1 MTSFKT
7 MTKKMKRKII
17 LNLNHLMM
25 SKTVKVLNNN
35 KEERRKKLRKRT
47 WIDKSSW
54 KEKDKSREEEKKL
67 ELKQNH
73 ENKEKDQEINKRIIR
88 MRKNRIKRKK

>member
-1 MTSFKT
+1 MIKKTKRKSKEKRRRSNKNKDIVLLWKEEVMTSFKT

-35 KEERRKKLRKRT
+35 KEERRKKLKKRT
-47 WIDKSSW
+47 
-54 KEKDKSREEEKKL
+54 
-67 ELKQNH
+67 
-73 ENKEKDQEINKRIIR
+73 
-88 MRKNRIKRKK
+88 

>member
-1 MTSFKT
+1 M
-7 MTKKMKRKII
+7 KKKII

-25 SKTVKVLNNN
+25 SKTVKVLNNS

-73 ENKEKDQEINKRIIR
+73 ENKEKDQEINNRKIR